1 MTDVVKNKK
10 SLWFSSTEHYETD
23 YPKMKQYSHFNSGAA
38 IILPLVVASEVF
50 GVINFLFTEIRI
62 FTDAEQALIT
72 SLVIQCGEA
81 IERAR
86 LAEKTQTLAVIEER
100 HRLAR
105 DLHDNVSQ
113 LLFSSSVISEMLP
126 RLLTKKPEK
135 AIKQAEELHLMVRGA
150 MAEMRTLLWEL
161 RPENILQTKLSGL
174 LTQLAYAAEARQ
186 DIKVS
191 LVVHANNE
199 FILPADA
206 QVTFYRIAQESIHNV
221 HKHGQASTI
230 VIYLRQTKRYTALVI
245 TDNGHGFVVNATSGG
260 FGLRNMQERAAKI
273 DAQFGIKSQ
282 VGKGTRT
289 RLLWTPPA

>member
-1 MTDVVKNKK
+1 
-10 SLWFSSTEHYETD
+10 
-23 YPKMKQYSHFNSGAA
+23 MKQFSRHNLGASVR
-38 IILPLVVASEVF
+38 LPLLGSEEVF
-50 GVINFLFTEIRI
+50 GAISLIFPTSRTFTE
-62 FTDAEQALIT
+62 DEQALIT
-72 SLVIQCGEA
+72 SLVIQCA
-81 IERAR
+81 QALERAQ

-126 RLLTKKPEK
+126 RLLTKKPET

-191 LVVHANNE
+191 LVVRANNE

-221 HKHGQASTI
+221 S
-230 VIYLRQTKRYTALVI
+230 QTR
-245 TDNGHGFVVNATSGG
+245 SGD
-260 FGLRNMQERAAKI
+260 RH
-273 DAQFGIKSQ
+273 
-282 VGKGTRT
+282 
-289 RLLWTPPA
+289 